1 MKKTQIILIGL
12 GLVTI
17 VGLYLLPSVVV
28 DNEGQAAGVTDES
41 ASSQSQSTDIKSTH
55 EAELSPEQ
63 ELQMN
68 TLKSKITEESAG
80 DDYIAS
86 LKDLAGIY
94 QELGKPDS
102 AAYYLSLVSER
113 EPSLAS
119 SEATGNAYYEA
130 FTFAMDP
137 NKVSYTAEQTRKY
150 LTQVLDKDPTRLD
163 LKTKIA
169 MTYVSASNPMQ
180 GITMLREILDEDPQ
194 NEEGLYN
201 MGMLSMQSGQYKL
214 AINRFEE
221 LVKYHP
227 DNLQGQV
234 FLGVSYFEA
243 KQKNKAKAQFENV
256 LQMTEDPMILE
267 SVKGY
272 LDRL

>member
-1 MKKTQIILIGL
+1 MKKTQIILVGL
-12 GLVTI
+12 GIIAVS
-17 VGLYLLPSVVV
+17 GLYLLPSVVV
-28 DNEGQAAGVTDES
+28 DTEGQADAVSDET
-41 ASSQSQSTDIKSTH
+41 SSSSTQTPDVVSSH
-55 EAELSPEQ
+55 ETELSPDQ

-68 TLKSKITEESAG
+68 TLKLKISEDSQG

-94 QELGKPDS
+94 QEMGKLDS
-102 AAYYLSLVSER
+102 AAYYLSLVSEQK
-113 EPSLAS
+113 PSMAS
-119 SEATGNAYYEA
+119 SEEAGNAYYEA
-130 FTFAMDP
+130 FTFALDP
-137 NKVSYTAEQTRKY
+137 KKISYTAEQTRKY
-150 LTQVLDKDPTRLD
+150 LSEVLENDPTRLD

-180 GITMLREILDEDPQ
+180 GITMLREILEEDPQ

-214 AINRFEE
+214 AIDRFEE
-221 LVKYHP
+221 LIKYHP
-227 DNLQGQV
+227 TNLQGQV

-243 KQKNKAKAQFENV
+243 KQKNKAKAQFEKV
-256 LQMTEDPMILE
+256 QEMTEDPMILD